1 MNSLGYKKDNL
12 ELELDNLINERLG
25 CEIKTYKN
33 LEKSGKESYELK
45 RIGSSYYLRKI
56 SSSKT
61 IFEINLNENITGI
74 VKDSLENEILPE
86 SLCEI
91 FIKDYLSFRSENIL
105 IYIFPEKEG
114 KFNSEKSI
122 FEPTI
127 YRFEKKIDDETHS
140 IFPLFIGVHQKLS
153 KKYIEKLIKNY
164 FDSSKINSYIN
175 ESNNIIVL
183 DKEKIEVLYFK
194 SLDSYLNQPLEILNI
209 SLKDPIVFSDGDEFF
224 YNASIL
230 NSFSDIINKYPT
242 IEKFIDE
249 LFYSKKSSFIKQQL
263 LNQKGL
269 LDIRIY
275 EDKIGLYYMNLN
287 FIRKDGKIYGITY
300 NDSLDILNLEEI
312 NKSEIGELP
321 PSFKEYQRK
330 LQINQ
335 L

>member
-1 MNSLGYKKDNL
+1 M
-12 ELELDNLINERLG
+12 
-25 CEIKTYKN
+25 
-33 LEKSGKESYELK
+33 
-45 RIGSSYYLRKI
+45 
-56 SSSKT
+56 
-61 IFEINLNENITGI
+61 
-74 VKDSLENEILPE
+74 
-86 SLCEI
+86 
-91 FIKDYLSFRSENIL
+91 
-105 IYIFPEKEG
+105 
-114 KFNSEKSI
+114 
-122 FEPTI
+122 
-127 YRFEKKIDDETHS
+127 
-140 IFPLFIGVHQKLS
+140 
-153 KKYIEKLIKNY
+153 
-164 FDSSKINSYIN
+164 
-175 ESNNIIVL
+175 
-183 DKEKIEVLYFK
+183 
-194 SLDSYLNQPLEILNI
+194 
-209 SLKDPIVFSDGDEFF
+209 
-224 YNASIL
+224 

-275 EDKIGLYYMNLN
+275 EDKIGSYYMNLN

>member
-33 LEKSGKESYELK
+33 LGKSGKESYELK
-45 RIGSSYYLRKI
+45 SGSSYYLRKI

-61 IFEINLNENITGI
+61 IFEINLNENVTRI
-74 VKDSLENEILPE
+74 VKDSLENKILPE

-127 YRFEKKIDDETHS
+127 YRFEKKIDNETSS

-194 SLDSYLNQPLEILNI
+194 SLDSYLNQPLEILN
-209 SLKDPIVFSDGDEFF
+209 
-224 YNASIL
+224 
-230 NSFSDIINKYPT
+230 
-242 IEKFIDE
+242 
-249 LFYSKKSSFIKQQL
+249 
-263 LNQKGL
+263 
-269 LDIRIY
+269 
-275 EDKIGLYYMNLN
+275 KI
-287 FIRKDGKIYGITY
+287 
-300 NDSLDILNLEEI
+300 
-312 NKSEIGELP
+312 
-321 PSFKEYQRK
+321 Q
-330 LQINQ
+330 
-335 L
+335 